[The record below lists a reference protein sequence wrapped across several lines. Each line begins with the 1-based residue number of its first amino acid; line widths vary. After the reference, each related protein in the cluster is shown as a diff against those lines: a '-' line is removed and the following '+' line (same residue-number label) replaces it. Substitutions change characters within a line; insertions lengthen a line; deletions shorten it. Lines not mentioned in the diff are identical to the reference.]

1 MTRRTDAYT
10 LVETLVSVAVGLA
23 CLAIMITLFTATR
36 RMTNV
41 GDLSS
46 ALSQASIAMEIL
58 HRDLS
63 QAVQKPVPTVD
74 RIVFP
79 LKTNDGFRFI
89 RGERRDDG
97 TLTGKLVSYQR
108 ERTSAGN
115 FRLVRRIDAQE
126 DRLPGTF
133 SAIKVGTFKAT
144 GGPFLRVTLHVVARD
159 VTSSSPAQGSDE
171 AVLTTLVRVAGP
183 EMIQSGLLEFKF
195 MEALK
200 SIDIPD

>member
-1 MTRRTDAYT
+1 MTRRASGYT
-10 LVETLVSVAVGLA
+10 LVETLVAAAVGVG
-23 CLAIMITLFTATR
+23 CLAIMVTLFTATR
-36 RMTNV
+36 KMSNV
-41 GDLSS
+41 GDLS
-46 ALSQASIAMEIL
+46 AAMGEASIALEIL

-79 LKTNDGFRFI
+79 SKANDGFRFI
-89 RGERRDDG
+89 LGERRDDG
-97 TLTGKLVSYQR
+97 VLTGRLVQYRREQLASGKFKLVRQ
-108 ERTSAGN
+108 
-115 FRLVRRIDAQE
+115 IDAQV

-159 VTSSSPAQGSDE
+159 GPAGAPVQGSDE

-200 SIDIPD
+200 SIEIPE